1 MEIAKKKAA
10 QARERRFKDEKGA
23 AIALERVQTME
34 ETQKKVENKV
44 AEAAERRVKQVESD
58 KQNGLAASF
67 FGGGT
72 QDTEK
77 TSIAPFF
84 TGAATKKADAKVGA
98 PSLSMWTQ
106 NLDGSITGFISNS
119 KDFRTGT
126 KITTSPVKK
135 GAKAGAVVT
144 TGSGSQ
150 YRLGLISGGS
160 GTATGSAGNSKRA
173 SVSTVTDLLFSGFR
187 VHE

>member
-1 MEIAKKKAA
+1 MEIAKKKAV
-10 QARERRFKDEKGA
+10 QARERRDIDEKGA

-34 ETQKKVENKV
+34 ETQKKLEIEV
-44 AEAAERRVKQVESD
+44 AETAERRVKQVESD
-58 KQNGLAASF
+58 KQSGLVSSF

-72 QDTEK
+72 KDTEK
-77 TSIAPFF
+77 TSLAPFF
-84 TGAATKKADAKVGA
+84 TGAATKKADAKVGS

-135 GAKAGAVVT
+135 GAKAGTVVT

-160 GTATGSAGNSKRA
+160 GSAAGSAANSKKT
-173 SVSTVTDLLFSGFR
+173 SVSTVTGL
-187 VHE
+187 